1 MRTLGSRR
9 FEVCMGLENHS
20 NTHSNTNTGTD
31 TNVWS
36 CFWVAASLRTV
47 RVFSWQNLWMEV
59 VWIVRCG
66 QEEEEKMYRRH
77 GHNVFKSCLMSWMLS
92 VIFISTTRAFIRLEV
107 KILLEKIVHNEDA
120 ARADQ
125 SVTHRAKLADFGLT
139 RIFIKNKKRIG
150 ETQETKK
157 SSKDAIRAANWIS
170 MKRKGFVGTPRWMAP
185 EMMKSEVEIGPSVD
199 IYSFGVVMWEVW
211 SGRN

>member
-1 MRTLGSRR
+1 M
-9 FEVCMGLENHS
+9 
-20 NTHSNTNTGTD
+20 
-31 TNVWS
+31 
-36 CFWVAASLRTV
+36 
-47 RVFSWQNLWMEV
+47 
-59 VWIVRCG
+59 
-66 QEEEEKMYRRH
+66 
-77 GHNVFKSCLMSWMLS
+77 
-92 VIFISTTRAFIRLEV
+92 
-107 KILLEKIVHNEDA
+107 HNEDA

-211 SGRN
+211 SKRKP